1 MSFLLYAIGFVVI
14 VTGLAAVA
22 TAIGVSQVY
31 VLGFAALLLGAGALT
46 AVAHVAAKAS
56 P

>member
-1 MSFLLYAIGFVVI
+1 VSFLLYSLGLIVI

-31 VLGFAALLLGAGALT
+31 ILGFVTLLLGTGALL
-46 AVAHVAAKAS
+46 AVAHMRTRTSA
-56 P
+56 